1 MTPPPVTAERT
12 HPSTTPIP
20 FDWYSAAMRTTI
32 DTAGRI
38 VIPKGMREEIGM
50 IPGEVDVYVDGARIV
65 IEPIV
70 DDTFV
75 EEGGLMVIPATGQT
89 LTTQEVLALI
99 DKGRR

>member
-1 MTPPPVTAERT
+1 
-12 HPSTTPIP
+12 
-20 FDWYSAAMRTTI
+20 MRTTI

>member
-1 MTPPPVTAERT
+1 
-12 HPSTTPIP
+12 
-20 FDWYSAAMRTTI
+20 MRTTI

-50 IPGEVDVYVDGARIV
+50 IPGEVEIYVDGARIV

>member
-1 MTPPPVTAERT
+1 
-12 HPSTTPIP
+12 
-20 FDWYSAAMRTTI
+20 MRATM
-32 DTAGRI
+32 DVAGRI

-50 IPGEVDVYVDGARIV
+50 IPGEVEIYVDGARIV